1 MWYEDMDD
9 TMKKNMQEKEKR
21 QKRWKDMC
29 ENPPSRAE
37 VLNIDP
43 ATYIKK
49 VFDPHNYYAVPS
61 KVFAVDEVV
70 GLAKQLG
77 VLLDMDVQVELHNTH
92 VYIEMNFDEMPI
104 MGDLKLQFLTLLGLV
119 DEVSFF
125 RPENSEHDFRITLL
139 YKTHLYIQSGN
150 TGGRF

>member
-1 MWYEDMDD
+1 MWYEDMDG

-29 ENPPSRAE
+29 EHPPARAE

-43 ATYIKK
+43 AAYIKK
-49 VFDPHNYYAVPS
+49 VFDPEKYYAVPS

-70 GLAKQLG
+70 GLARQLG
-77 VLLDMDVQVELHNTH
+77 ALLDMDVQVELHSTH
-92 VYIEMNFDEMPI
+92 AYIEMNFNEMPI
-104 MGDLKLQFLTLLGLV
+104 MGELKLQFLTLLGQV

-125 RPENSEHDFRITLL
+125 RPENSEYDFRITLL
-139 YKTHLYIQSGN
+139 YKTHVYIQSGN
-150 TGGRF
+150 TGGRL